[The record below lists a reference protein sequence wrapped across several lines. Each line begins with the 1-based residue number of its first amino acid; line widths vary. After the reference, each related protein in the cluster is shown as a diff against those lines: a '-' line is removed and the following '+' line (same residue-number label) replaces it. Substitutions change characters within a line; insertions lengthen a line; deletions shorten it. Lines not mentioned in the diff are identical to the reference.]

1 MLVQFMLKN
10 VLSFKEETVL
20 DMTAINAYKE
30 HPGNLIDIGT
40 AEKFLKVA
48 AIYGANASGKSN
60 LHMAM
65 CYFQYIITESFN
77 NVAEDDQTAIA
88 RYYNPF
94 SFEEEEEK
102 EFIEECKTIVAVPD
116 AVEHQLEVAEKYGS
130 NCIVLEKSYDDQKKM
145 QEAGYTY
152 YGQTD
157 DYTVY
162 FRE

>member
-94 SFEEEEEK
+94 SFEEEE
-102 EFIEECKTIVAVPD
+102 
-116 AVEHQLEVAEKYGS
+116 
-130 NCIVLEKSYDDQKKM
+130 
-145 QEAGYTY
+145 
-152 YGQTD
+152 
-157 DYTVY
+157 
-162 FRE
+162 

>member
-1 MLVQFMLKN
+1 MN
-10 VLSFKEETVL
+10 
-20 DMTAINAYKE
+20 D
-30 HPGNLIDIGT
+30 
-40 AEKFLKVA
+40 
-48 AIYGANASGKSN
+48 
-60 LHMAM
+60 
-65 CYFQYIITESFN
+65 
-77 NVAEDDQTAIA
+77 
-88 RYYNPF
+88 
-94 SFEEEEEK
+94 K